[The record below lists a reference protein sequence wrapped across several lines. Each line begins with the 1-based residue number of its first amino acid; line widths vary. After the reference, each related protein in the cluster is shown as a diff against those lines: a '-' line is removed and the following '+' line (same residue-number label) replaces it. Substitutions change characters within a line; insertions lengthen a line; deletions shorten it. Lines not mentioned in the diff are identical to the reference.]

1 MVKIT
6 FSTLKISFVL
16 WLAVFLFGTTS
27 VEAADASKGES
38 LFKQHCSSCHK
49 VDAKLVGPALKG
61 IDQKYANDK
70 EWLYKWIKNNQALI
84 KAGDPKAVALY
95 NENGKQQMNVFSF
108 LTDADVDDIIAY
120 TVAYTP
126 PVDDAKKAGGTTD
139 SVDPL
144 ADPKVYYALLGVVG
158 LLLGLGLILVFGTA
172 ALVASVRAKDESR
185 VMKSSDV
192 MNQFRDFLRNRFV
205 ASCLIVVALVGGS
218 AKFIQAARGVSL
230 HQDYMPDQPI
240 KYSHKLHAGI
250 NQIPCQYCHSGAAKS
265 KNAWV
270 PSTNVCMNCHKAI
283 GEPSK
288 QNGKYG
294 KTEISKIY
302 VSAGWNP
309 VDGKYFA
316 PNTSLDTVKLKFKKW
331 LEGEKNASEAYD
343 ALDIDGKYGKS
354 IEWVRIH
361 NLPDHAY
368 FNHAQHV
375 TVGGQQCQTCH
386 GPIQNMEVVYQY
398 SPLSM
403 GWCITCHR
411 QTKVKSLGQ
420 DTEHTVEDQ
429 GGLDCAKCHY

>member
-1 MVKIT
+1 MVKFT
-6 FSTLKISFVL
+6 FSTLKISFAL
-16 WLAVFLFGTTS
+16 WMAVFLFGITS
-27 VEAADASKGES
+27 VKAADASKGEA
-38 LFKQHCSSCHK
+38 LFKQHCTSCHK
-49 VDAKLVGPALKG
+49 VDAKLVGPPLQG
-61 IDQKYANDK
+61 IDKKYENA
-70 EWLYKWIKNNQALI
+70 WLQKWIKNNQALI
-84 KAGDPKAVALY
+84 KSGDAQAVAASKY
-95 NENGKQQMNVFSF
+95 DASAMNVFSF
-108 LTDADVDDIIAY
+108 FTDDDVNNILAYIA
-120 TVAYTP
+120 AYKP
-126 PVDDAKKAGGTTD
+126 PVDDAKKATTTD

-144 ADPKVYYALLGVVG
+144 ADPKVYYALLGVVA

-172 ALVASVRAKDESR
+172 ALVASVRAKDENR

-192 MNQFRDFLRNRFV
+192 TDQFKIFIRNRFV
-205 ASCLIVVALVGGS
+205 ASCLIVIAVVGGS

-230 HQDYMPDQPI
+230 HQDYMPAQPI

-250 NQIPCQYCHSGAAKS
+250 NQIPCQYCHSGASKS
-265 KNAWV
+265 KNAWI

-288 QNGKYG
+288 QNGQYG

-316 PNTSLDTVKLKFKKW
+316 ANTPVDTVKAKFKQW
-331 LEGEKNASEAYD
+331 LTGQKNAVEAFD
-343 ALDIDGKYGKS
+343 ALDIDNKYGKS

-411 QTKVKSLGQ
+411 ETKVKSLGQ
-420 DTEHTVEDQ
+420 DTEHTVEQQ